1 MRVVRGKRGIKD
13 EVLILDMNIWV
24 AGSVLFAK
32 IGKIEGETRVF
43 FGS

>member
-1 MRVVRGKRGIKD
+1 MRGKRGIKD

-24 AGSVLFAK
+24 VGSVLFVK
-32 IGKIEGETRVF
+32 IGKIEGEIRVF